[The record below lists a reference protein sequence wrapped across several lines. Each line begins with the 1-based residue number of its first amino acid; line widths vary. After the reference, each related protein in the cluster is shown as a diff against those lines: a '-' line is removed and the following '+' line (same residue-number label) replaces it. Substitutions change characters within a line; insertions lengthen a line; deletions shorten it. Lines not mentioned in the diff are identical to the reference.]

1 MKRDLKRVEGTCVVE
16 RLACCLIA
24 SRLEVTLCNVQNA
37 DPRRADSLGGETS
50 PKHDAS
56 KICWFSMWAV
66 GSMCTQQG
74 LRPYVFLRLLSF
86 HVSPGGEDDTLGQV
100 HELIE
105 LG

>member
-1 MKRDLKRVEGTCVVE
+1 
-16 RLACCLIA
+16 
-24 SRLEVTLCNVQNA
+24 
-37 DPRRADSLGGETS
+37 
-50 PKHDAS
+50 
-56 KICWFSMWAV
+56 MWAV